1 MTAID
6 YDGLVEQLN
15 GVANYFQE
23 VGCSSTIPA
32 EAATA
37 IQTLR
42 AEVERTKYDG
52 IHTCHDQCQRT
63 ACVLRREL
71 ADRDARLAE
80 AVGMMT
86 RAVGD
91 IAAALINLGREGDIP
106 EWTKDYVAAIN
117 AYESKQEPS
126 Q

>member
-1 MTAID
+1 MSKID

-42 AEVERTKYDG
+42 AELD
-52 IHTCHDQCQRT
+52 
-63 ACVLRREL
+63 
-71 ADRDARLAE
+71 DRDARLAVV
-80 AVGMMT
+80 VGLL
-86 RAVGD
+86 RD
-91 IAAALINLGREGDIP
+91 
-106 EWTKDYVAAIN
+106 WTDPCDHPPFIDNFLA
-117 AYESKQEPS
+117 KQEPS